1 MLLTDRSSAPSDLY
15 VPGASIALGE
25 ESLDLYKA
33 YGLNFTQVE
42 VDLQLSVGG
51 QFRFTVP
58 RAFDIEKRDFFTPH
72 GQPLMALF
80 KLGTRVWIRMG
91 YGEPN
96 RQSLLFSGFIIQ
108 VSTSFAEGG
117 APELEVSGQDLTY
130 LMTLGTNE
138 HRITEKQTM
147 RDAVDEVAK
156 KNGITLKFSGN
167 PPSNVA
173 LDANKQTDL
182 DFLRKLVENFSKAN
196 EKWEFFVRAKSR
208 QDELHFRPRSPVN
221 PPLVKLSWGE
231 DLLSFKPEIDL
242 GKQVQK
248 VRVLGWDEV
257 RKEEIVGEAIVENG
271 AKGEKGG
278 GNIQQSAFGR
288 EAVLELKLPVK
299 SKEEAKQRAEAAL
312 ADRKNDLLKGE
323 GETFGLPELLPDTS
337 IELIGIGQQF
347 SALYYVTKTVHRYDT
362 SGYRTR
368 FSVERSVA

>member
-25 ESLDLYKA
+25 ESSDLYKT

-51 QFRFTVP
+51 QFRFTIP
-58 RAFDIEKRDFFTPH
+58 RAFDIEKRDFFTPF
-72 GQPLMALF
+72 GQPLMPLV

-96 RQSLLFSGFIIQ
+96 RQTLLFSGFIIQ

-130 LMTLGTNE
+130 LLTLGTNE

-147 RDAVDEVAK
+147 RDAVDAVAK
-156 KNGITLKFSGN
+156 KNGIKLKFSGN
-167 PPSNVA
+167 PPSNVT

-196 EKWEFFVRAKSR
+196 EKWEFFVRAAPG
-208 QDELHFRPRSPVN
+208 QDELHFRPRSPTN
-221 PPLVKLSWGE
+221 PPLVTLSWGA
-231 DLLSFKPEIDL
+231 DLLSFKPEINL
-242 GKQVQK
+242 GNQVQK
-248 VRVLGWDEV
+248 VKVLGWDEE
-257 RKEEIVGEAIVENG
+257 RKEEIVGEATVENG
-271 AKGEKGG
+271 TKGEKGG

-323 GETFGLPELLPDTS
+323 GETFGLAELLPDTS
-337 IELIGIGQQF
+337 VELTGIGKQF